1 MLPMGYIYLLPNSN
15 IRKFSMENINNE
27 KDRGLTA
34 RRLLDA
40 VGEIIIK
47 DGFDKVGVNAIASK
61 AGVSKV
67 LIYRYFGSVD
77 NMIVEYL
84 SQNDFWINFSVDFPK
99 DENLKGFIK
108 KMFRDQIHQLRN
120 NKLEQ
125 ELYRRELTSHNSVIE
140 KLRLK
145 REAKGITLITIVS
158 QLSKHPQEEV
168 AAIATLL
175 SAAISYLVLLS
186 DNCSMYNGVD
196 LQSDKGWEQLA
207 YGIDLLVDKWYN

>member
-1 MLPMGYIYLLPNSN
+1 MKCN
-15 IRKFSMENINNE
+15 MENINNE
-27 KDRGLTA
+27 KDRDSTEKK
-34 RRLLDA
+34 LLEA
-40 VGEIIIK
+40 IGEIIIK
-47 DGFDKVGVNAIASK
+47 EGFDKVGVNAIASK

-99 DENLKGFIK
+99 DENLKEFIK

-125 ELYRRELTSHNSVIE
+125 ELYRWELTHQNSVVE

-158 QLSKHPQEEV
+158 QLSGHPQAEI
-168 AAIATLL
+168 ASIATLL

-186 DNCSMYNGVD
+186 SNCSMYNGID
-196 LQSDKGWEQLA
+196 LQSDRGWEQLIC
-207 YGIDLLVDKWYN
+207 GIDLLVDKWYN

>member
-1 MLPMGYIYLLPNSN
+1 
-15 IRKFSMENINNE
+15 MESFNNE
-27 KDRGLTA
+27 KDRESTIKK
-34 RRLLDA
+34 LLEA
-40 VGEIIIK
+40 IGEIIIK
-47 DGFDKVGVNAIASK
+47 DGFEKVGVNAIASR

-99 DENLKGFIK
+99 DENLKEFIK
-108 KMFRDQIHQLRN
+108 KMFQDQIYQLRT
-120 NKLEQ
+120 NKIVRQ
-125 ELYRRELTSHNSVIE
+125 LYRWELTTDSRNNNIIE

-158 QLSKHPQEEV
+158 QLTRHSQEEV

-175 SAAISYLVLLS
+175 SASISYLVLLS
-186 DNCSMYNGVD
+186 DSCSMYNGID
-196 LQSDKGWEQLA
+196 LQSDKGWNQL
-207 YGIDLLVDKWYN
+207 ICSINWLVDKWYDQ

>member
-1 MLPMGYIYLLPNSN
+1 METSNS
-15 IRKFSMENINNE
+15 E
-27 KDRGLTA
+27 KDRKLTEKK
-34 RRLLDA
+34 LLEA

-47 DGFDKVGVNAIASK
+47 DGFEKVGVNAIASK

-67 LIYRYFGSVD
+67 LIYRYFGSTD

-99 DENLKGFIK
+99 DGNLKEFIK

-120 NKLEQ
+120 NRLEQ
-125 ELYRRELTSHNSVIE
+125 ELYRWELTNHNTIIE

-158 QLSKHPQEEV
+158 QLSKYGQEEV

-186 DNCSMYNGVD
+186 ENCSMYNGID
-196 LQSDKGWEQLA
+196 LQNNKGWEQLA
-207 YGIDLLVDKWYN
+207 SGIDLLVDKWYDQ

>member
-1 MLPMGYIYLLPNSN
+1 
-15 IRKFSMENINNE
+15 MENINNE
-27 KDRGLTA
+27 KDRDFTTK
-34 RRLLDA
+34 RLLDA

-84 SQNDFWINFSVDFPK
+84 SQDDFWVNFSVDFPK
-99 DENLKGFIK
+99 NENLKEFIK
-108 KMFRDQIHQLRN
+108 KMFRDQIYQLRN
-120 NKLEQ
+120 SKLAQ
-125 ELYRRELTSHNSVIE
+125 ELYRWELTSHNNVIE

-145 REAKGITLITIVS
+145 REAKGVTLITIVS
-158 QLSKHPQEEV
+158 QLSNHPHEEV
-168 AAIATLL
+168 ASIATLL
-175 SAAISYLVLLS
+175 SAAISYLILLS
-186 DNCSMYNGVD
+186 NNCPTYNGID
-196 LQSDKGWEQLA
+196 LQNDKGWEQIA

>member
-1 MLPMGYIYLLPNSN
+1 
-15 IRKFSMENINNE
+15 MENINNE
-27 KDRGLTA
+27 KDRDFTTK
-34 RRLLDA
+34 RLLDA

-84 SQNDFWINFSVDFPK
+84 SQDDFWVNFSVDFPRN
-99 DENLKGFIK
+99 ENLKEFIK
-108 KMFRDQIHQLRN
+108 KMFRDQIYQLRN
-120 NKLEQ
+120 SKLAQ
-125 ELYRRELTSHNSVIE
+125 ELYRWELTSHNNVIE

-145 REAKGITLITIVS
+145 REAKGVTLITIVS
-158 QLSKHPQEEV
+158 QLSNHPHEEV
-168 AAIATLL
+168 ASIATLL
-175 SAAISYLVLLS
+175 SAAISYLILLS
-186 DNCSMYNGVD
+186 NNCPTYNGID
-196 LQSDKGWEQLA
+196 LQNDKGWEQIA

>member
-1 MLPMGYIYLLPNSN
+1 
-15 IRKFSMENINNE
+15 MESVNNE
-27 KDRGLTA
+27 KDRDFTTK
-34 RRLLDA
+34 RLLDA

-84 SQNDFWINFSVDFPK
+84 SQDDFWVNFSVGFPK
-99 DENLKGFIK
+99 NENLKEFIK
-108 KMFRDQIHQLRN
+108 KMFRDQIYQLRN
-120 NKLEQ
+120 SKLAQ
-125 ELYRRELTSHNSVIE
+125 ELYRWELTSHNSVIE

-145 REAKGITLITIVS
+145 REAKGVTLITIVS
-158 QLSKHPQEEV
+158 QLSNHPHEEV
-168 AAIATLL
+168 ASIATLL
-175 SAAISYLVLLS
+175 SAAISYLILLS
-186 DNCSMYNGVD
+186 NNCPTYNGID
-196 LQSDKGWEQLA
+196 LQNDKGWEQIA

>member
-1 MLPMGYIYLLPNSN
+1 
-15 IRKFSMENINNE
+15 MENSNNE
-27 KDRGLTA
+27 KDRESTIKK
-34 RRLLDA
+34 LLEA

-47 DGFDKVGVNAIASK
+47 EGFEKVGVNAIASK

-84 SQNDFWINFSVDFPK
+84 SQNDFWINFSIDFPK
-99 DENLKGFIK
+99 DENLKEFIK
-108 KMFRDQIHQLRN
+108 KMFRDQISQLRN
-120 NKLEQ
+120 NKLVQ
-125 ELYRRELTSHNSVIE
+125 ELYRWELTSHNNVIE

-158 QLSKHPQEEV
+158 QLTKHPQEEV

-207 YGIDLLVDKWYN
+207 CGIDILVDRWYN

>member
-1 MLPMGYIYLLPNSN
+1 
-15 IRKFSMENINNE
+15 MESVNNE
-27 KDRGLTA
+27 KDRDFTTK
-34 RRLLDA
+34 RLLDA

-84 SQNDFWINFSVDFPK
+84 SQDDFWVNFSVDFPK
-99 DENLKGFIK
+99 NENLKEFIK
-108 KMFRDQIHQLRN
+108 KMFRDQIYQLRN
-120 NKLEQ
+120 SKLAQ
-125 ELYRRELTSHNSVIE
+125 ELYRWELTSHNNVIE

-145 REAKGITLITIVS
+145 REAKGVTLITIVS
-158 QLSKHPQEEV
+158 QLSNHPHEEV
-168 AAIATLL
+168 ASIATLL
-175 SAAISYLVLLS
+175 SAAISYLILLS
-186 DNCSMYNGVD
+186 NNCPTYNGID
-196 LQSDKGWEQLA
+196 LQNDKGWEQIA

>member
-1 MLPMGYIYLLPNSN
+1 
-15 IRKFSMENINNE
+15 MENINNE
-27 KDRGLTA
+27 KDRDFTTK
-34 RRLLDA
+34 RLLDA

-84 SQNDFWINFSVDFPK
+84 SQDDFWVNFSVDFPK
-99 DENLKGFIK
+99 NENLKEFIK
-108 KMFRDQIHQLRN
+108 KMFRDQIYQLRN
-120 NKLEQ
+120 SKLAQ
-125 ELYRRELTSHNSVIE
+125 ELYRWELTSHNSVIE

-145 REAKGITLITIVS
+145 REAKGVTLITIVS
-158 QLSKHPQEEV
+158 QLSNHPHEEV
-168 AAIATLL
+168 ASIATLL
-175 SAAISYLVLLS
+175 SAAISYLILLS
-186 DNCSMYNGVD
+186 NNCPTYNGID
-196 LQSDKGWEQLA
+196 LQNDKGWEQIA